1 MLTDLSIARYPRGP
15 TDLSGAQHPCRAGH
29 CRRFGYP
36 GISEDR
42 GIGAYERRVGHHRR
56 MSHPPTAIGVSVGLR
71 RSVSIIE
78 VVQFAFRLW

>member
-1 MLTDLSIARYPRGP
+1 
-15 TDLSGAQHPCRAGH
+15 
-29 CRRFGYP
+29 
-36 GISEDR
+36 
-42 GIGAYERRVGHHRR
+42 